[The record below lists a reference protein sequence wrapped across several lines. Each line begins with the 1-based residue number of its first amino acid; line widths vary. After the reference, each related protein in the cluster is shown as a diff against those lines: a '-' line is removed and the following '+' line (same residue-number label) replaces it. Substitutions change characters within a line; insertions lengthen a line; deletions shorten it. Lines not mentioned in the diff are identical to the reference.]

1 MNAMIATTTAFP
13 AILDQPSSQAGRR
26 ERIDDF
32 RLGVPE
38 VDRFNRL
45 LVRLGRRTAP
55 LDRDQLA
62 TAARELRDR
71 RSDPAPPCILLRMR
85 RIPALSRMV
94 ADRAWSPANDAV
106 DVAAMVIGY
115 VRGHDDLIP
124 DRLRKVGRLDDA
136 IVIETAWSRLAPE
149 VESYLDFLR
158 LRMIEA
164 SLRGCAST
172 AFGFTRTDGEQARAA
187 EAALAAHQRNVR
199 QRSYLP
205 MAVGLFHVH

>member
-1 MNAMIATTTAFP
+1 MNAMIATTAAFP
-13 AILDQPSSQAGRR
+13 AILDQPSSPVGRR

-45 LVRLGRRTAP
+45 LAGLGRRTAP

-62 TAARELRDR
+62 TAARELRNR
-71 RSDPAPPCILLRMR
+71 ASDPAPPCIQLRMR
-85 RIPALSRMV
+85 RMPTLSRMV
-94 ADRAWSPANDAV
+94 ADRAWSPANDAI
-106 DVAAMVIGY
+106 DVAAMVIDY

-124 DRLRKVGRLDDA
+124 DRLHTVGRLDDA
-136 IVIETAWSRLAPE
+136 IVIETAWPRLAPE

-158 LRMIEA
+158 LRVIEA

-172 AFGFTRTDGEQARAA
+172 AFGFTRTDWEQARAA
-187 EAALAAHQRNVR
+187 EAALAAHRRTVR
-199 QRSYLP
+199 QHSYLP
-205 MAVGLFHVH
+205 RAVGLFHVG